1 MELVLLPR
9 AVLYAAVVIITLII
23 LDWLAARR
31 SQTVAPARRAQGNA
45 SRAGQQAASGASR
58 SRL

>member
-1 MELVLLPR
+1 MELALLPR
-9 AVLYAAVVIITLII
+9 AALYAAVVIITLII

-31 SQTVAPARRAQGNA
+31 SQTVAPARRGKGNA

-58 SRL
+58 SRP